1 MRLLDD
7 EPDLPPPINI
17 IPAIDIILSIL
28 TFFII
33 SSLDLIRNE
42 GLPVNLPGA
51 STAEIQD
58 RPELTV
64 TIDRQGQIA
73 LNDRFLDLNSLEG
86 EVRQAT
92 PANSTALVILRA
104 ETTVP
109 YGRVVEVMDRLNRIE
124 GVKLAIAT
132 TPSPS

>member
-7 EPDLPPPINI
+7 DPDLPPPINI

-51 STAEIQD
+51 TTAELQD
-58 RPELTV
+58 QPQLTV
-64 TIDRQGQIA
+64 TIDSQGQIA
-73 LNDRFLDLNSLEG
+73 LNDRFLDINSLEG
-86 EVRQAT
+86 DVRQSIPENA
-92 PANSTALVILRA
+92 TALVILRA
-104 ETTVP
+104 DAVVP
-109 YGRVVEVMDRLNRIE
+109 HGRVVAVMDRLNRIE

-132 TPSPS
+132 TGNQ

>member
-7 EPDLPPPINI
+7 DPDLPPPINI

-42 GLPVNLPGA
+42 GFPVNLPGA
-51 STAEIQD
+51 NTAEIQEQ
-58 RPELTV
+58 PQFTV

-73 LNDRFLDLNSLEG
+73 LDDRIVDLNTLDG
-86 EVRQAT
+86 EVRDVV
-92 PANSTALVILRA
+92 PANSTAFIVVRA
-104 ETTVP
+104 DAAVP
-109 YGRVVEVMDRLNRIE
+109 HGRVVEVMDRLNRIE

-132 TPSPS
+132 TPN

>member
-51 STAEIQD
+51 STAELQE
-58 RPELTV
+58 RPQLTV
-64 TIDRQGQIA
+64 SIDAQGQIA
-73 LNDRFLDLNSLEG
+73 LNDRFLDLNSLDG
-86 EVRQAT
+86 EVRQSMPENGT
-92 PANSTALVILRA
+92 VLVILRA
-104 ETTVP
+104 DAIVP
-109 YGRVVEVMDRLNRIE
+109 HGRVVEVMDRLNRIE

-132 TPSPS
+132 IRSQ

>member
-51 STAEIQD
+51 TTAELQQQ
-58 RPELTV
+58 PQLTV
-64 TIDRQGQIA
+64 SIDPQGQIA
-73 LNDRFLDLNSLEG
+73 LNDRFVDIGSLES
-86 EVRQAT
+86 EVRQSMPENA
-92 PANSTALVILRA
+92 TALVILRA
-104 ETTVP
+104 DATVP
-109 YGRVVEVMDRLNRIE
+109 HGRVVEVMDRLNRIE

-132 TPSPS
+132 LRTR

>member
-1 MRLLDD
+1 MRPLDD

-42 GLPVNLPGA
+42 GFPVNLPGA
-51 STAEIQD
+51 TTAQIQD
-58 RPELTV
+58 QPQLTV
-64 TIDRQGQIA
+64 TIDPQGQIA
-73 LNDRFLDLNSLEG
+73 LNDRVVDLNSLEG
-86 EVRQAT
+86 EVRQST
-92 PANSTALVILRA
+92 PENATALVILRA
-104 ETTVP
+104 DTTVP
-109 YGRVVEVMDRLNRIE
+109 HGRVVEVMDRLNRIE

-132 TPSPS
+132 TQSRS

>member
-1 MRLLDD
+1 MRPLDD
-7 EPDLPPPINI
+7 DPDLPPPINI

-51 STAEIQD
+51 TTAQIQD
-58 RPELTV
+58 QPQLTV
-64 TIDRQGQIA
+64 TIDPQGQIA
-73 LNDRFLDLNSLEG
+73 LNDRFVDLNSLER
-86 EVRQAT
+86 EVRQVT
-92 PANSTALVILRA
+92 PAKPTALVILRA
-104 ETTVP
+104 DTTVP

-132 TPSPS
+132 TQSRS

>member
-51 STAEIQD
+51 TTAEIQD
-58 RPELTV
+58 QPQLTV
-64 TIDRQGQIA
+64 TIDRQGQVA
-73 LNDRFLDLNSLEG
+73 LNDRVLDLNSLEG
-86 EVRQAT
+86 DVRQSI
-92 PANSTALVILRA
+92 PESDTAFVILRA
-104 ETTVP
+104 DATVP

-132 TPSPS
+132 ISNQ

>member
-7 EPDLPPPINI
+7 DPDLPPPINI

-28 TFFII
+28 AFFII

-42 GLPVNLPGA
+42 GFPVNLPGA
-51 STAEIQD
+51 NTAEIQEQ
-58 RPELTV
+58 PQLTV

-73 LNDRFLDLNSLEG
+73 LDDQIVDFNNLDS
-86 EVRQAT
+86 EVRDVV
-92 PANSTALVILRA
+92 PANSTAFIILRA
-104 ETTVP
+104 DTAVP
-109 YGRVVEVMDRLNRIE
+109 YGRVVAVMDRLNRIE

-132 TPSPS
+132 SVEP

>member
-7 EPDLPPPINI
+7 DPDLPPPINI

-51 STAEIQD
+51 STAEIQNQ
-58 RPELTV
+58 PQLTV
-64 TIDRQGQIA
+64 TIDRQSQIA
-73 LNDRFLDLNSLEG
+73 LNDRFVDLNGLES

-92 PANSTALVILRA
+92 PENSTALVILRA
-104 ETTVP
+104 DTTVP

-132 TPSPS
+132 ISSK

>member
-51 STAEIQD
+51 TTAEIQD
-58 RPELTV
+58 QPQLTV
-64 TIDRQGQIA
+64 TIDSQGQIA

-86 EVRQAT
+86 DVRQSIPENA
-92 PANSTALVILRA
+92 TALVILRA
-104 ETTVP
+104 DAMVP
-109 YGRVVEVMDRLNRIE
+109 YGRVVAVMDRLNRIE

-132 TPSPS
+132 TGNQ

>member
-1 MRLLDD
+1 MRFLDD
-7 EPDLPPPINI
+7 DPDLPPPINI

-51 STAEIQD
+51 TTAEIQD
-58 RPELTV
+58 QPQLTV
-64 TIDRQGQIA
+64 TIDRHGQIA
-73 LNDRFLDLNSLEG
+73 LNDRVLALDNLEG
-86 EVRQAT
+86 EVRQTTQANVAT
-92 PANSTALVILRA
+92 LVILRA
-104 ETTVP
+104 DAAVP
-109 YGRVVEVMDRLNRIE
+109 HGRVVEVMDRLNRIE

-132 TPSPS
+132 SGNQ